1 MKKLICLLLIAIMA
15 LMLVSCDVKCNY
27 IETGYL
33 QSAEV
38 DGMLYFQSQYDED
51 YQLDLKN
58 KTFSRVESD
67 DSVLPS
73 YEGDDLLAYKMFA
86 GEYEAT
92 IPAGYEAVARP
103 IEACELDNGS
113 SVVDAYGFVQE
124 GILTGF
130 VRVYKDMRTIYGNY
144 AIEEIDHSILF
155 SYDANSDA
163 FSIIKRL
170 ENVVV
175 VAFSND
181 MVIYWKNKAYYAY
194 DLKTDAETYLVEDKA
209 YDGGMNQQSSPCV
222 FANETMCVFHLVK
235 GGLSENKEYMYVF
248 DFESG
253 EFFELKMV
261 EESME

>member
-1 MKKLICLLLIAIMA
+1 MKKLLCLLLAGVMA

-92 IPAGYEAVARP
+92 IPAGYEAIARS

-113 SVVDAYGFVQE
+113 SVVDACGLVQE

-130 VRVYKDMRTIYGNY
+130 VRVYKDMRTIAGNY

-155 SYDANSDA
+155 SYDADSDA
-163 FSIIKRL
+163 FSIIKCL
-170 ENVVV
+170 EGVVV
-175 VAFSND
+175 VAFSKD
-181 MVIYWKNKAYYAY
+181 TVIYWKNKAYYAY
-194 DLKTDAETYLVEDKA
+194 DLKTDAERYLVEDKA
-209 YDGGMNQQSSPCV
+209 YDSGMSQQSSPFV
-222 FANETMCVFHLVK
+222 FSNETMCVFHLVK
-235 GGLSENKEYMYVF
+235 GELSKDKEYMYVF

-261 EESME
+261 EGNE

>member
-1 MKKLICLLLIAIMA
+1 
-15 LMLVSCDVKCNY
+15 MLVSCEVKCNF
-27 IETGYL
+27 ITTGYL

-38 DGMLYFQSQYDED
+38 DGLLYFQSQYAED
-51 YQLDLKN
+51 YQIDLQN
-58 KTFSRVESD
+58 KTFSRVGSDGVVVPSSESD
-67 DSVLPS
+67 N
-73 YEGDDLLAYKMFA
+73 LLAYKMFA
-86 GEYEAT
+86 GEYGST
-92 IPAGYEAVARP
+92 IPTGYEAIAKQ

-113 SVVDAYGFVQE
+113 SVVDAYGSVQE

-155 SYDANSDA
+155 SYNADTDA

-175 VAFSND
+175 VAFSSD
-181 MVIYWKNKAYYAY
+181 MAIYWKNKAYYAY

-209 YDGGMNQQSSPCV
+209 YDGGMSQQSSPCV
-222 FANETMCVFHLVK
+222 FSNETMCIFHLVK
-235 GGLSENKEYMYVF
+235 GGLSKDKEYMYVF

-261 EESME
+261 EGNA

>member
-1 MKKLICLLLIAIMA
+1 MKKLLCLLLAGVMA
-15 LMLVSCDVKCNY
+15 LMLVSCEVKCNF
-27 IETGYL
+27 ITTGYL

-38 DGMLYFQSQYDED
+38 DGLLYFQSQYAED
-51 YQLDLKN
+51 YQIDLKN

-86 GEYEAT
+86 GEYGST
-92 IPAGYEAVARP
+92 IPTGYEAIAEQ

-113 SVVDAYGFVQE
+113 SVVDAYGSVQE

-155 SYDANSDA
+155 SYNADSDA

-170 ENVVV
+170 EKVVV
-175 VAFSND
+175 VAFSKD
-181 MVIYWKNKAYYAY
+181 TVIYWKNKAYYAY
-194 DLKTDAETYLVEDKA
+194 DLKTDAERYLVEDKA
-209 YDGGMNQQSSPCV
+209 YDSGMNQQSSPCV
-222 FANETMCVFHLVK
+222 FSNETMCVFHLVK
-235 GGLSENKEYMYVF
+235 GELSKDKEYMYVF
-248 DFESG
+248 DFEGG
-253 EFFELKMV
+253 EFFELKIA
-261 EESME
+261 ESNG